1 MSVANVGG
9 CGGGSPLIGFSVV
22 IPLYNKERFVERA
35 VESVLRQTWTNYEVV
50 VVDDGSTDDG
60 PSVVAK
66 YLGPKVRLIRQ
77 RNSGVSAARN
87 RGIAEARM
95 PWIAFLD
102 ADDEY
107 LPTRLERCAECIAK
121 YPDLQV
127 VYTGVVHR
135 TVSQPAIPDLTR
147 STEGMVVDYLRFSI
161 DGPGRGMYTSGVTV
175 RKDVFAITGCF
186 SEDLR
191 ISEDTDM
198 WFRLGMA
205 VNVGYIPAHLAIYHM
220 IDGTSGWTNASY
232 EHHPWVRSYLAWKA
246 NDRIPPHRRQSAER
260 FYRFF
265 LLSHAVEM
273 ARNRRLFAALVTLG
287 RGLKGGLV
295 SPSRVIKSLIKVFML
310 SCPVLRRRI
319 S

>member
-1 MSVANVGG
+1 M
-9 CGGGSPLIGFSVV
+9 IGFSVV

-35 VESVLRQTWTNYEVV
+35 VESVLTQTWTNYEVV

-107 LPTRLERCAECIAK
+107 LPTRLERCAEFIAK
-121 YPDLQV
+121 FPNIGA

-135 TVSQPAIPDLTR
+135 TFSGPAVLDSTR
-147 STEGMVVDYLRFSI
+147 SSEGMVVDYLRFSI

-175 RKDVFAITGCF
+175 RADVFSSAGYFADGVKIG
-186 SEDLR
+186 
-191 ISEDTDM
+191 EDTDM
-198 WFRLGMA
+198 WFRVGIVA
-205 VNVGYIPAHLAIYHM
+205 EVGYIPAHLAIYHA
-220 IDGTSGWTNASY
+220 IDGGSGWASAY
-232 EHHPWVRSYLAWKA
+232 CEEHPWVRSYIAWRA
-246 NDRIPPHRRQSAER
+246 SGRIPPHRRRVAER
-260 FYRFF
+260 YYRLF

-273 ARNRRLFAALVTLG
+273 ARQGRMLHALAIWG
-287 RGLKGGLV
+287 RGLNGRI
-295 SPSRVIKSLIKVFML
+295 SFARAFKSLVKILIL
-310 SCPVLRRRI
+310 SFPVARRLYL
-319 S
+319 